1 MRSAEKFEKMIG
13 KIVKVKVDR
22 PLGTYHPTYKNI
34 YYSINYGYVP
44 EMMTSDGE
52 EQDVYILGVN
62 RPISEFEGRVIAIIH
77 RIDDQE
83 DKWVVAPDGMVFTKE
98 EIMQLTAFQECF
110 FKSEII
116 M

>member
-1 MRSAEKFEKMIG
+1 MIG

-83 DKWVVAPDGMVFTKE
+83 DKWVVAPDGMAFTKE